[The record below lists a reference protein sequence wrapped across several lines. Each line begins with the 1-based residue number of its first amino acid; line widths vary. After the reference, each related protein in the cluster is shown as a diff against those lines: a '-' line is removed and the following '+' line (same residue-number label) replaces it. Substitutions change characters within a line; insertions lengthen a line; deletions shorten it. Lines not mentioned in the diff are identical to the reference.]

1 MGPVYVSGYLALYD
15 RDGGELA
22 LTREVVAAAL
32 PPAGPLPIN
41 IDHRPRC
48 DIGAVLAVVDDDRGP
63 FFLGV
68 VNCPQLGAVLA
79 RAVGPDFFGDMR
91 LSDEERLL
99 YLLSNYLPS
108 ASLSSRRLAP
118 GEAPDETLFAHV
130 ALCVIGRRVGTIV
143 VYDASPEAAVAPFRQ
158 LSARARSELLARAA
172 ESPDRERVWHMSE
185 EALTRALLSTA
196 VNNMLLRDRWELV
209 AARRREAGV
218 RGHTYLQATMWAG
231 LLPKSGASPA
241 PGPSAAMAAPPSAAP
256 GDYIFV
262 PAAQYNQLVVNQRP
276 APSLESQLGA
286 IVSAAMDRRHRRSPS
301 PEPRPPAR
309 KRRYDDYAQD
319 NAYYPGEAPPP
330 ASDLAAVVSSLQ
342 REISHL
348 RAQQLRYPTPYYA
361 PATPPQL
368 LPPGLPPGAVVGHAH
383 QHPHHAA
390 GALYPPMYA
399 HQPGL
404 HAPPPSPVAHAV
416 PALPGLPGLQGLAA
430 PVAHVPAQV
439 VPQQPVVV
447 QAQPVAVPAAAA
459 AAPAPAPAA
468 AAAAAA
474 PVQAAAPAAPA
485 SAPQPPVQA
494 SVSAQA
500 DVSAGTIDASSA
512 AVACQRGADI
522 FVSQMMSHR

>member
-1 MGPVYVSGYLALYD
+1 
-15 RDGGELA
+15 
-22 LTREVVAAAL
+22 
-32 PPAGPLPIN
+32 
-41 IDHRPRC
+41 
-48 DIGAVLAVVDDDRGP
+48 
-63 FFLGV
+63 
-68 VNCPQLGAVLA
+68 
-79 RAVGPDFFGDMR
+79 
-91 LSDEERLL
+91 
-99 YLLSNYLPS
+99 
-108 ASLSSRRLAP
+108 
-118 GEAPDETLFAHV
+118 
-130 ALCVIGRRVGTIV
+130 
-143 VYDASPEAAVAPFRQ
+143 
-158 LSARARSELLARAA
+158 
-172 ESPDRERVWHMSE
+172 
-185 EALTRALLSTA
+185 
-196 VNNMLLRDRWELV
+196 
-209 AARRREAGV
+209 
-218 RGHTYLQATMWAG
+218 
-231 LLPKSGASPA
+231 
-241 PGPSAAMAAPPSAAP
+241 MAAPPSAAP

-361 PATPPQL
+361 PAAPPQQL
-368 LPPGLPPGAVVGHAH
+368 LPPGAVVGHP
-383 QHPHHAA
+383 HPHHAA

-399 HQPGL
+399 PQPGL

-459 AAPAPAPAA
+459 AAAAPAPAPAA

-494 SVSAQA
+494 SVSAPA

>member
-22 LTREVVAAAL
+22 LTREIVAAAL

-41 IDHRPRC
+41 IDHRARC

-79 RAVGPDFFGDMR
+79 RAVAPDFFGDMR
-91 LSDEERLL
+91 PSDEERLL

-108 ASLSSRRLAP
+108 ASLSSRRLP
-118 GEAPDETLFAHV
+118 GDAPDETLFAHV

-143 VYDASPEAAVAPFRQ
+143 VYDASPERAVGPFRE
-158 LSARARSELLARAA
+158 LSAGRSELLARAA
-172 ESPDRERVWHMSE
+172 ESPDAERVWHMSE
-185 EALTRALLSTA
+185 DALTRALLSTA

-209 AARRREAGV
+209 AERRREAGV
-218 RGHTYLQATMWAG
+218 RAHTYLQATMWAG
-231 LLPKSGASPA
+231 LLPKSGASPGA
-241 PGPSAAMAAPPSAAP
+241 RAQCGHGSPAERTP

-330 ASDLAAVVSSLQ
+330 RATSRAVVSSLQ

-348 RAQQLRYPTPYYA
+348 RAQHVRYPTPYYA
-361 PATPPQL
+361 PAPPQL
-368 LPPGLPPGAVVGHAH
+368 LPPGAVVGHPH
-383 QHPHHAA
+383 PHPHHAA

-399 HQPGL
+399 PQPGL

-416 PALPGLPGLQGLAA
+416 PALPGLPASRRCG

-447 QAQPVAVPAAAA
+447 QAQPVAVPAAAPPPLRLQQRH
-459 AAPAPAPAA
+459 AP
-468 AAAAAA
+468 AA
-474 PVQAAAPAAPA
+474 PVQAAAPRAPA

-494 SVSAQA
+494 SVSAPRPTESPPA
-500 DVSAGTIDASSA
+500 PIDASSA

-522 FVSQMMSHR
+522 FVSQMMSQR

>member
-1 MGPVYVSGYLALYD
+1 
-15 RDGGELA
+15 
-22 LTREVVAAAL
+22 
-32 PPAGPLPIN
+32 
-41 IDHRPRC
+41 
-48 DIGAVLAVVDDDRGP
+48 
-63 FFLGV
+63 
-68 VNCPQLGAVLA
+68 
-79 RAVGPDFFGDMR
+79 
-91 LSDEERLL
+91 
-99 YLLSNYLPS
+99 
-108 ASLSSRRLAP
+108 
-118 GEAPDETLFAHV
+118 
-130 ALCVIGRRVGTIV
+130 
-143 VYDASPEAAVAPFRQ
+143 
-158 LSARARSELLARAA
+158 
-172 ESPDRERVWHMSE
+172 
-185 EALTRALLSTA
+185 
-196 VNNMLLRDRWELV
+196 
-209 AARRREAGV
+209 
-218 RGHTYLQATMWAG
+218 
-231 LLPKSGASPA
+231 
-241 PGPSAAMAAPPSAAP
+241 MAAPPSAAP

-361 PATPPQL
+361 PAAPPQL
-368 LPPGLPPGAVVGHAH
+368 LPPGAVVGHPH
-383 QHPHHAA
+383 PHPHHAA

-399 HQPGL
+399 PQPGL

-459 AAPAPAPAA
+459 APAPAPAA

-494 SVSAQA
+494 SVSAPAPA

-522 FVSQMMSHR
+522 FVSQMMSQR